1 MKKKKCAYAFF
12 CLFAVGNF
20 MIYLANLSYSDAVSC
35 EVAGCLMMTSCDRKT
50 ELCKC
55 KTQSGEILCSLK
67 PPKIGMHKYISS
79 YRRLSS
85 PFPLK
90 ALSVDFCLN
99 ILLFPITRLNQTECF
114 FFFFFFFFF
123 FNKRLFCHCLFLICS
138 PFCALGRL

>member
-1 MKKKKCAYAFF
+1 
-12 CLFAVGNF
+12 

-85 PFPLK
+85 LFPFK
-90 ALSVDFCLN
+90 ALSVDF
-99 ILLFPITRLNQTECF
+99 
-114 FFFFFFFFF
+114 
-123 FNKRLFCHCLFLICS
+123 FLIFYYFQLPDSIKLSVFFSINGC
-138 PFCALGRL
+138 FAIVCF